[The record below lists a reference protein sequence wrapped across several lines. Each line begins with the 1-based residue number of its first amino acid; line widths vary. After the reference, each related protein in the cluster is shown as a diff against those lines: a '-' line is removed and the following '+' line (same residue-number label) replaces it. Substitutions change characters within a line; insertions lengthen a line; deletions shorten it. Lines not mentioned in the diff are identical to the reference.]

1 MSYCIK
7 CGKEIIEGAAF
18 CIECGT
24 PIDKEIP
31 TDSEQNEVLT
41 VTAQPQAF
49 NEKFDSQESEFLEKT
64 RKLLRWEYK
73 AWNIAAKVWIITGIV
88 YAAIFSL
95 YTLTGVVVSM
105 ENAFAGGFF
114 IGAGIVATLFGGSMF
129 IGIGIVSKKA
139 AARLPQYIDTVYTDF
154 SISYKRCGN
163 IGMLVFNVILGVISP
178 IFFII
183 NFVRMKVNRNII
195 ETIMKK
201 QNVQG

>member
-7 CGKEIIEGAAF
+7 CGKEIVEGSAF
-18 CIECGT
+18 CNECGT
-24 PIDKEIP
+24 PIEKEIP
-31 TDSEQNEVLT
+31 TEPVENEVST
-41 VTAQPQAF
+41 VTEQPQDF
-49 NEKFDSQESEFLEKT
+49 DEKFDSVESEFLENT

-73 AWNIAAKVWIITGIV
+73 AWNIAAKVWIICGII

-95 YTLTGVVVSM
+95 YTLLGVAVST

-114 IGAGIVATLFGGSMF
+114 MGFGIVSTIFGGSMF
-129 IGIGIVSKKA
+129 IGVGIVSKKA

-154 SISYKRCGN
+154 SISYKRCSS

-183 NFVRMKVNRNII
+183 NFVRMKVCRNQI

-201 QNVQG
+201 QNVQ